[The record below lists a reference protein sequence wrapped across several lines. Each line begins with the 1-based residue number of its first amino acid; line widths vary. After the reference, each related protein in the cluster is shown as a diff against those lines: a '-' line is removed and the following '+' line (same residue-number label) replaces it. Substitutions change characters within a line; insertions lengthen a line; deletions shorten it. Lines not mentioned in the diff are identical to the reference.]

1 MSLFKV
7 DHSQAGGDFAPLP
20 EGEYEVVITE
30 TKVDASSEK
39 KTPYVGMT
47 MTIRDEAD
55 INPVGRKRKVF
66 HNMYYTPKT
75 VGQFQTLFK
84 CLMFGQGEEFETLED
99 VAKAI
104 KGCCVRLKLRHEK
117 YTGNDGQEKTA
128 ERVHYFMQSQKPLRR
143 IEPSADPFDNGGS
156 IEIQDDDLPF

>member
-7 DHSQAGGDFAPLP
+7 DHSAATGGFEPLP
-20 EGEYEVVITE
+20 PGEYEVVITE
-30 TKVDASSEK
+30 TKVDASTEK

-75 VGQFQTLFK
+75 VGMFQSLFK
-84 CLMFGQGEEFETLED
+84 ALLFDQGKVMDTLED
-99 VAKAI
+99 VSREI
-104 KGCCVRLKLRHEK
+104 KGCSVRVKIRHEK
-117 YTGNDGQEKTA
+117 YTNNQGEEVTA
-128 ERVHYFMQSQKPLRR
+128 ERVHYFTQSQKPLRR
-143 IEPSADPFDNGGS
+143 IEVTNDPFDNGGS
-156 IEIQDDDLPF
+156 IYITDEDLPF